1 MVVFASISK
10 PVFLCIIPD
19 LSSILFFLLPN
30 KRKTLVSRL
39 TSVSVYPDPI
49 LYPENKVY
57 PKETK

>member
-39 TSVSVYPDPI
+39 TSVSVYPDPGSNRDGF
-49 LYPENKVY
+49 YSTGV
-57 PKETK
+57 